1 MMFSDQKFLY
11 FDLDL
16 GLDCRSILTIVEH
29 TMDGTAENEL
39 GNHVS
44 VSLDH

>member
-16 GLDCRSILTIVEH
+16 GLDCRSIVEH
-29 TMDGTAENEL
+29 TIDRAAENEL

-44 VSLDH
+44 VSLGH